1 MLGILSA
8 SAGAWE
14 KKPGGG
20 GGCDRGCSSPC
31 FRGFS
36 SCLFFVFFRDRGRMR
51 GRMAEKAGAEYLL
64 AISPSGGVGLRYYW
78 VGMGIQ
84 ELRRSLF
91 TLSNTLLRASS
102 ITIQS
107 AVIKCDAAEPS

>member
-1 MLGILSA
+1 
-8 SAGAWE
+8 
-14 KKPGGG
+14 
-20 GGCDRGCSSPC
+20 
-31 FRGFS
+31 
-36 SCLFFVFFRDRGRMR
+36 MR
-51 GRMAEKAGAEYLL
+51 GRMAEKAGAEYLP

-84 ELRRSLF
+84 ELRRCLF